1 MKHVVFCA
9 YVVAGLQLVACD
21 PRQPPILGQPQ
32 SPTLPSGRV
41 VLLADLSGK
50 QEVPPIASPGTGNA
64 TAILNT
70 ATQELTWSVNYRGLS
85 GGAVSAHIHGPSEPG
100 KNSVAQI
107 DIGKKALESPMRGSA
122 KVTAQDAQQILE
134 GKWYVNIH
142 AARQLGGEIRGQ
154 LQPVPPATVQESR
167 I

>member
-1 MKHVVFCA
+1 MKHVIFCA

-21 PRQPPILGQPQ
+21 PRQPPILGQSQ
-32 SPTLPSGRV
+32 SPTLPRGRV
-41 VLLADLSGK
+41 VLQADLTSE
-50 QEVPPIASPGTGNA
+50 QEVPPTTSRGAGTA

-70 ATQELTWSVNYRGLS
+70 TTEELTWSVNYHGLS
-85 GGAVSAHIHGPSEPG
+85 GAAVSAHIHGPSDPG

-107 DIGKKALESPMRGSA
+107 DIGKRALESPMRGSA

-142 AARQLGGEIRGQ
+142 AARNLGGEIRGQ
-154 LQPVPPATVQESR
+154 LEPVVP
-167 I
+167 